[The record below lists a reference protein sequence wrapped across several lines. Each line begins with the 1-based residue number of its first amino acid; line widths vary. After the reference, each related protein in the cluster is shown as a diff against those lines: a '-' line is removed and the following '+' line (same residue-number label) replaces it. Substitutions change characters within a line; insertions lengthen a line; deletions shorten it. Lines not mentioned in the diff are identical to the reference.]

1 MSSTD
6 FFNLLET
13 ARERGGTAEVLDRLA
28 DALREQSKYHELF
41 EALKMALRHRL
52 GLPLLYSDSG
62 DELDEPR
69 RHDLEEGLLKACRE
83 VGLLLLKAG
92 QAGEGWMYMKAVG
105 DKGAVC
111 AALEQIE
118 PDEEHLEDLIS
129 VMLHQG
135 VDVERG
141 FQLVLDHHGT
151 CNAITTLD
159 NLGRS
164 LSPADRRTTA
174 ALLLRDTHQTLLSDV
189 KAHIEKEEGTSPEET
204 SIAELL
210 VDREWLL
217 ADEGCHLD
225 ASHLASTVRH
235 ALVLT
240 DPDLL
245 RLAIDLA
252 TYGSQLGER
261 LKYEGDEP
269 FVDQYSCSVLFFEA
283 QIDTHVE
290 EAIAFFR
297 ERAQTVDAYRT
308 GTQAAEVFIDLL
320 TRLHRYDEATEALI
334 EHLPPGTRTAGL
346 APTLLELAQKSNR
359 YDRLKEISRQGD
371 DLLSFSTALLEASTE
386 NSSR

>member
-6 FFNLLET
+6 FFALLET
-13 ARERGGTAEVLDRLA
+13 AREQGGTAEVLDRLA

-41 EALKMALRHRL
+41 EAMKMALRHRL
-52 GLPLLYSDSG
+52 GLPLLHSDSG
-62 DELDEPR
+62 DAFDEPQQR
-69 RHDLEEGLLKACRE
+69 ALEEGLLEACRE
-83 VGLLLLKAG
+83 VGLLFFKAG
-92 QAGEGWMYMKAVG
+92 QAGQGWMYMKAVG
-105 DKGAVC
+105 DNKAVC
-111 AALEQIE
+111 DALDQID

-135 VDVERG
+135 VHVERG

-164 LSPADRRTTA
+164 LSLADRKATA
-174 ALLLRDTHQTLLSDV
+174 SLLLRDTHRNLLNEV
-189 KAHIEKEEGTSPEET
+189 KAHIKTNEGTSPEGQW
-204 SIAELL
+204 IAALL

-217 ADEGCHLD
+217 ADERCHID

-245 RLAIDLA
+245 HLAIDLT
-252 TYGSQLGER
+252 TYGQQLGER

-269 FVDQYSCSVLFFEA
+269 FVDQYPSSTLFFEA
-283 QIDTHVE
+283 QIDKHVE

-297 ERAQTVDAYRT
+297 EKAQKIDAYRM
-308 GTQAAEVFIDLL
+308 GTNAAEVFIDLL

-334 EHLPPGTRTAGL
+334 EHLPPGTRTTGL
-346 APTLLELAQKSNR
+346 APTLLEIAQRSER
-359 YDRLKEISRQGD
+359 YDRLQEVSRQNN
-371 DLLSFSTALLEASTE
+371 DLLSFAAALLEASTE
-386 NSSR
+386 TPSD